1 MEEEEISQLFELLN
15 EEELALLSI
24 LLEKLCN
31 GESMQLEEY
40 NSILRK
46 LGA

>member
-24 LLEKLCN
+24 LLEKLSSEE
-31 GESMQLEEY
+31 GIPFEEY